1 MECHSSDTLF
11 TQKNSDIKIISF
23 MSFKVFLGDNES
35 GPWKEVLHDYLK
47 DPRNV
52 GDIPPVSFNISPVG
66 ASFVRFQLLSYY
78 GSGGGL
84 QYFSTCP
91 ASGRLTHYYF

>member
-1 MECHSSDTLF
+1 M
-11 TQKNSDIKIISF
+11 
-23 MSFKVFLGDNES
+23 
-35 GPWKEVLHDYLK
+35 K

-78 GSGGGL
+78 GNGGGL
-84 QYFSTCP
+84 QYFSACP
-91 ASGRLTHYYF
+91 TYTECSDKSKGNQSTYDYVKLYIGYFSNRIPVCEGIFTLENLTF